1 MLLRASRRLL
11 LGLYIA
17 AGLAFPVMAQQALPC
32 EAFTKVNGEWVA
44 KRHVM
49 VPGPGGMVQIK
60 AGRPVDEELQQQL
73 DDRCQ

>member
-1 MLLRASRRLL
+1 
-11 LGLYIA
+11 
-17 AGLAFPVMAQQALPC
+17 
-32 EAFTKVNGEWVA
+32 
-44 KRHVM
+44 M